1 MQQINQKKDDP
12 IRSGYAPAASR
23 IYYGWIVVATC
34 FLVIAPV
41 MPLMIPSFGIF
52 QVPILDEF
60 HWDRGDFAIALSIH
74 LVFGGLAA
82 PVAGGL
88 IDRFGPRRV
97 MPIGALMTAL
107 ALILMSRSSAL
118 WHFYVAFGLM
128 AAAGSSLLQIVPLT
142 TLVANWFARHRGT
155 AIGIVSAGSGAG
167 QLALLP
173 LITLLI
179 DRIGWR
185 HTYLIF
191 GLAILVIPTTLILL
205 FLHRRPE
212 DRGLSIEDE
221 SGRRRGRDE
230 AGAKTET
237 GGGEA
242 EQGNRGGGR
251 TEAVVLDKEWAEVDW
266 TLGKASRT
274 FRFWTLAFVMAI
286 FAAGMLLVSVQLVAY
301 LGDKGYSSI
310 IVASFLFLQG
320 ALNMVGEFF
329 GGFLCDRIGREKTLT
344 LSLVTFSASI
354 VFLNLAGVVISPA
367 LVYVFTLFYGIGQ
380 GMAAPALMV
389 SASDLFQG
397 KHFGSILGVI
407 VLGGYFGGAIGAWLS
422 GRFIDLTGAYQVNFL
437 VSGLAMLTSVAL
449 IWKARPGSIRQV
461 RSLPDI
467 SHSKEKSIE
476 TT

>member
-1 MQQINQKKDDP
+1 MQQIDQKKDDP
-12 IRSGYAPAASR
+12 IRSGHAPAASR

-52 QVPILDEF
+52 QAPILDEF
-60 HWDRGDFAIALSIH
+60 RWDRGDFAIALSIH
-74 LVFGGLAA
+74 LVFGGLAS

-97 MPIGALMTAL
+97 MPVGALITAL
-107 ALILMSRSSAL
+107 ALILMSRSDEL

-142 TLVANWFARHRGT
+142 TLVANWFVRHRGT
-155 AIGIVSAGSGAG
+155 AIGIVSAGAGAG

-173 LITLLI
+173 LIKVLI
-179 DRIGWR
+179 DQIGWR
-185 HTYLIF
+185 NTYLVF
-191 GLAILVIPTTLILL
+191 GLAILVIPTTLILS
-205 FLHRRPE
+205 FLHTRPE
-212 DRGLSIEDE
+212 DCGLSIEDE
-221 SGRRRGRDE
+221 SGRRRRRDE
-230 AGAKTET
+230 TGAKTET
-237 GGGEA
+237 GGREP

-251 TEAVVLDKEWAEVDW
+251 TEVVILDKEWAEVDW
-266 TLGKASRT
+266 TMGKASRT
-274 FRFWTLAFVMAI
+274 FRFWMLALVMAV

-301 LGDKGYSSI
+301 LGDKGYGSI
-310 IVASFLFLQG
+310 IVASVLFLQG

-344 LSLVTFSASI
+344 LSLVTFGVSI
-354 VFLNLAGVVISPA
+354 VFLNMAGAVISPA
-367 LVYVFTLFYGIGQ
+367 LVYVFTFFYGIGQ
-380 GMAAPALMV
+380 GMAAPALMI

-422 GRFIDLTGAYQVNFL
+422 GRLFDLTGAYHVNFL
-437 VSGLAMLTSVAL
+437 VSGLAMLISATL
-449 IWKARPGSIRQV
+449 IWKARPGSVRQA
-461 RSLPDI
+461 RIL
-467 SHSKEKSIE
+467 E
-476 TT
+476 TG

>member
-1 MQQINQKKDDP
+1 MQQINQKKDDS

-41 MPLMIPSFGIF
+41 MPLMLPSFGIF
-52 QVPILDEF
+52 QVPILNEF
-60 HWDRGDFAIALSIH
+60 HWDRGSFALALFIH
-74 LVFGGLAA
+74 MVFSGLAA

-97 MPIGALMTAL
+97 MPVGALLTAL
-107 ALILMSRSSAL
+107 ALIMMSRGSSL

-142 TLVANWFARHRGT
+142 ALVANWFARHRGT

-167 QLALLP
+167 QLTLLP

-185 HTYLIF
+185 HTYLVF

-205 FLHRRPE
+205 FLHTRPE

-221 SGRRRGRDE
+221 SGWRRGRDE
-230 AGAKTET
+230 AGAKTAT

-242 EQGNRGGGR
+242 EQDNRGGGR
-251 TEAVVLDKEWAEVDW
+251 TEVVILDKEWAEVDW
-266 TLGKASRT
+266 TVGKASRT
-274 FRFWTLAFVMAI
+274 FRFWTLALVMAI
-286 FAAGMLLVSVQLVAY
+286 FAAGMLLVTVQLVAY
-301 LGDKGYSSI
+301 LGDKGYGSI
-310 IVASFLFLQG
+310 IVASVLFLQG
-320 ALNMVGEFF
+320 VLNMVGNFF

-344 LSLVTFSASI
+344 LSLLTFCASI
-354 VFLNLAGVVISPA
+354 VFLNLAGAVSSPA
-367 LVYVFTLFYGIGQ
+367 LVYVYTLFYGIGQ
-380 GMAAPALMV
+380 GMASPALMS

-407 VLGGYFGGAIGAWLS
+407 VLGGYFGGAIGGLL
-422 GRFIDLTGAYQVNFL
+422 GGILFDFTGAYQVNFL
-437 VSGLAMLTSVAL
+437 LSGLAMLISVAL
-449 IWKARPGSIRQV
+449 IWKARPGSVRQM
-461 RSLPDI
+461 RSV
-467 SHSKEKSIE
+467 E
-476 TT
+476 TL

>member
-1 MQQINQKKDDP
+1 MRQINQKKNDP

-23 IYYGWIVVATC
+23 IYYGWIVVAAC

-41 MPLMIPSFGIF
+41 MPLMLPAFGIF

-74 LVFGGLAA
+74 LVFSGLAA

-107 ALILMSRSSAL
+107 ALILMSRGGAL

-142 TLVANWFARHRGT
+142 TLVSNWFARHRGT
-155 AIGIVSAGSGAG
+155 AIGIVSAGTGAG

-173 LITLLI
+173 LVKLLI
-179 DRIGWR
+179 DQIGWR
-185 HTYLIF
+185 HTYLFF
-191 GLAILVIPTTLILL
+191 GLVILVIPTTLILL
-205 FLHRRPE
+205 FLHTRPE

-230 AGAKTET
+230 AG
-237 GGGEA
+237 GGEPG
-242 EQGNRGGGR
+242 QGDRGDRR
-251 TEAVVLDKEWAEVDW
+251 TEVVILNKEWAEGDW

-274 FRFWTLAFVMAI
+274 FRFWTLALVMTI
-286 FAAGMLLVSVQLVAY
+286 FSAGMLLVSVQLVAY
-301 LGDKGYSSI
+301 LGDKRYSSI
-310 IVASFLFLQG
+310 IVASVLFLQG

-344 LSLVTFSASI
+344 LSLLSFCASI
-354 VFLNLAGVVISPA
+354 VFLNLAGAVSSPT

-380 GMAAPALMV
+380 GMVAPALMT

-407 VLGGYFGGAIGAWLS
+407 FLGGYFGGAFGAWLG
-422 GRFIDLTGAYQVNFL
+422 GRLFDLTGAYQVNFL
-437 VSGLAMLTSVAL
+437 ISVLAMLISAAL
-449 IWKARPGSIRQV
+449 IWKVRPGSVRQT
-461 RSLPDI
+461 RRLPGVVQN
-467 SHSKEKSIE
+467 KEKSVE
-476 TT
+476 TA

>member
-1 MQQINQKKDDP
+1 MQQIDQKKDDP
-12 IRSGYAPAASR
+12 TRSGYAPAASR
-23 IYYGWIVVATC
+23 IYYGWIVVAAC

-41 MPLMIPSFGIF
+41 MPLMLPSFGIF

-60 HWDRGDFAIALSIH
+60 HWDRGDFAIALAIH
-74 LVFGGLAA
+74 MVFSGLAA

-97 MPIGALMTAL
+97 MPVGALMTAL
-107 ALILMSRSSAL
+107 ALILMSRGGAL

-142 TLVANWFARHRGT
+142 TLVSNWFARHRGT
-155 AIGIVSAGSGAG
+155 AIGIVSAGTGAG

-173 LITLLI
+173 MVKLLI
-179 DRIGWR
+179 DQIGWR
-185 HTYLIF
+185 HTYLFF
-191 GLAILVIPTTLILL
+191 GLVILVIPTTLILL
-205 FLHRRPE
+205 FLHTRPE

-230 AGAKTET
+230 ADAKTEA
-237 GGGEA
+237 GGGKP
-242 EQGNRGGGR
+242 EQGNRGGGQ
-251 TEAVVLDKEWAEVDW
+251 TEVVILNKEWAEVAW

-274 FRFWTLAFVMAI
+274 FRFWTLALVMTI
-286 FAAGMLLVSVQLVAY
+286 FSAGMLLVSVQLVAY

-320 ALNMVGEFF
+320 ALNMAGEFF

-344 LSLVTFSASI
+344 LSLFSFCAGI
-354 VFLNLAGVVISPA
+354 GFLNLAGVVSSPT

-380 GMAAPALMV
+380 GMVAPALMT

-397 KHFGSILGVI
+397 KHFGSILGMI
-407 VLGGYFGGAIGAWLS
+407 FLGGYFGGAFGAWLG
-422 GRFIDLTGAYQVNFL
+422 GRLFDLTGAYQVNFL
-437 VSGLAMLTSVAL
+437 ISVLAMLVSAAL
-449 IWKARPGSIRQV
+449 IWWVRPGSVRQMRRV
-461 RSLPDI
+461 
-467 SHSKEKSIE
+467 E
-476 TT
+476 TLRPMQ